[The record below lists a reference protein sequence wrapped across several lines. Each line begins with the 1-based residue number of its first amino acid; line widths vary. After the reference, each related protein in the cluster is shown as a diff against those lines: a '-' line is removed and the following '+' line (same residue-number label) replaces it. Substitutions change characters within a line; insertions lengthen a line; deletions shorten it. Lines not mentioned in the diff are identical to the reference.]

1 MGYIEVF
8 TMNSEGAGWLDLSDI
23 PAETLLELEIGLFQE
38 GALQGVSI
46 PKLSVAQAIITI
58 NNNERKTKMGNI
70 LDELKDLIAIPCDEC
85 NGAGFIFFGDEKNY
99 DVESCDCV
107 NDEELI

>member
-1 MGYIEVF
+1 MGYVEIF

-46 PKLSVAQAIITI
+46 PKMSVAQAIITI
-58 NNNERKTKMGNI
+58 NNNERKTKIGNI
-70 LDELKDLIAIPCDEC
+70 AEIVGVACDEC
-85 NGAGFIFFGDEKNY
+85 GGAGFIFFGDEKNY
-99 DVESCDCV
+99 DVESCECV
-107 NDEELI
+107 KETWGI

>member
-46 PKLSVAQAIITI
+46 PKLSVAQVIITLT
-58 NNNERKTKMGNI
+58 NKRK
-70 LDELKDLIAIPCDEC
+70 E
-85 NGAGFIFFGDEKNY
+85 NY
-99 DVESCDCV
+99 KWE
-107 NDEELI
+107 IQQK

>member
-1 MGYIEVF
+1 MGYVEVF

-46 PKLSVAQAIITI
+46 PKLSVAQVIITLTT
-58 NNNERKTKMGNI
+58 TKGK
-70 LDELKDLIAIPCDEC
+70 LKWEISQM
-85 NGAGFIFFGDEKNY
+85 N
-99 DVESCDCV
+99 
-107 NDEELI
+107 

>member
-1 MGYIEVF
+1 MGYVEVF

-46 PKLSVAQAIITI
+46 PKLSVAQAIITLTT
-58 NNNERKTKMGNI
+58 TKGK
-70 LDELKDLIAIPCDEC
+70 LKWEISQM
-85 NGAGFIFFGDEKNY
+85 N
-99 DVESCDCV
+99 
-107 NDEELI
+107 

>member
-1 MGYIEVF
+1 MGYVEIF

-46 PKLSVAQAIITI
+46 PKLSVAQAIITLTT
-58 NNNERKTKMGNI
+58 TKGK
-70 LDELKDLIAIPCDEC
+70 LKWEISQM
-85 NGAGFIFFGDEKNY
+85 N
-99 DVESCDCV
+99 
-107 NDEELI
+107 

>member
-38 GALQGVSI
+38 GALQGVSF
-46 PKLSVAQAIITI
+46 PKLSVAQAIIPLT
-58 NNNERKTKMGNI
+58 NYERKTINGKSIGNNRRC
-70 LDELKDLIAIPCDEC
+70 L
-85 NGAGFIFFGDEKNY
+85 
-99 DVESCDCV
+99 
-107 NDEELI
+107 